1 MKRIISCF
9 LILIF
14 VYFLFPGANAF
25 STRIFFLRNSQKE
38 AEKSRSS
45 GVALMKAVS
54 PVVKSKKIL
63 KKKGRKKKVKDLTKE
78 DDKKI
83 IEEEKI
89 DQIIENEDV
98 ENIIYSDES
107 ETEEVSY
114 ENVQYPDNIE
124 CNLNE
129 FFNLFLKDKIE
140 NCEEKWKDF
149 IELLFLKGKIY
160 GKPYSLDREVKKVV
174 LNIEDTKVNVNEAL
188 ALLED
193 FLKER

>member
-1 MKRIISCF
+1 
-9 LILIF
+9 
-14 VYFLFPGANAF
+14 
-25 STRIFFLRNSQKE
+25 
-38 AEKSRSS
+38 
-45 GVALMKAVS
+45 MKAVS